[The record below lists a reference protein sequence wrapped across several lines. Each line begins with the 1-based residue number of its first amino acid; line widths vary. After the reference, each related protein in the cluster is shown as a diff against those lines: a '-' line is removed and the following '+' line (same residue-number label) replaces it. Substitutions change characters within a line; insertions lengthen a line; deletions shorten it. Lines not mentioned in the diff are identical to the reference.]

1 MIYTALEIKTF
12 GLGSTIGD
20 IFSEILSN
28 IALCVTSGN
37 EGWPQ
42 YLFYLRLQP
51 RPWIRKVR
59 TSRDHPSVEK
69 RTIMETWYT
78 SYFFRNKTFLFVK
91 IESSNFQHQ
100 FDLGFHEPLQ
110 NFSSFRQTF
119 RQLFSMGNK
128 SCLNELKFCEVSR
141 NNKSKRC

>member
-42 YLFYLRLQP
+42 YLFYLRL
-51 RPWIRKVR
+51 
-59 TSRDHPSVEK
+59 
-69 RTIMETWYT
+69 
-78 SYFFRNKTFLFVK
+78 
-91 IESSNFQHQ
+91 
-100 FDLGFHEPLQ
+100 
-110 NFSSFRQTF
+110 
-119 RQLFSMGNK
+119 
-128 SCLNELKFCEVSR
+128 
-141 NNKSKRC
+141 